1 MPPLANIPIGSVRA
15 VTSRCIHPAR
25 SMAQADLFEL
35 EWEGT
40 PAILKD
46 YHGRPAL
53 IRATLGRIVLGREFR
68 ALRRLDGVAG
78 VPRLLA
84 DLGPHAMLMERLEAE
99 RLPRDEVNPP
109 PIEFFD
115 RLDALVSALHERG
128 IGHGDLRRT
137 NIMIDSEQRPYLID
151 FATAVTA
158 KSGDSGLAR
167 IESVVTRY
175 FFRRM
180 ARVDRAKL
188 ARIKAEFHPE
198 ALSKAERRHAE
209 RNPWYMRIGRGFKK
223 YILRY
228 RKPHHRSRLMKR
240 VRHFLRDFGKIR

>member
-1 MPPLANIPIGSVRA
+1 
-15 VTSRCIHPAR
+15 
-25 SMAQADLFEL
+25 MAQADLFEL
-35 EWEGT
+35 EWEGA

-53 IRATLGRIVLGREFR
+53 IRATLGRVVLGREFR

-78 VPRLLA
+78 VPRLLG
-84 DLGPHAMLMERLEAE
+84 DLGPHAMLMERLDAE

-115 RLDALVSALHERG
+115 RLDALVATLHKRG

-137 NIMIDSEQRPYLID
+137 NIMIDAEHRPYLID

-158 KSGDSGLAR
+158 KSGDSGMDR
-167 IESVVTRY
+167 IQAAVTG
-175 FFRRM
+175 FLFRRM

-198 ALSKAERRHAE
+198 ALSDAEKRHAE
-209 RNPWYMRIGRGFKK
+209 RNPWYMRLGRGFKK
-223 YILRY
+223 YVLRY
-228 RKPHHRSRLMKR
+228 RKPHHRRRLAKR
-240 VRHFLRDFGKIR
+240 VRHFFRDSGKIR